1 MKSFKGLKVFA
12 IGLGVL
18 MLVGC
23 GPASGEGGVR
33 KDLRAGSGQTG
44 SEQGES
50 GRTADG
56 GRAQDGGQGDAEDL
70 YSLAAAAGNVVEF
83 TETGCTVS
91 PSVSENVDGG
101 EICYGAA
108 PGMEDEEKNITVTYR
123 PDCVFQKVVINY
135 VTGEKSVSEAKLSDV
150 LKQSSLLIFG
160 EFQDE
165 KNILADKIMITRYE
179 GGAE

>member
-70 YSLAAAAGNVVEF
+70 YSLAAAGF
-83 TETGCTVS
+83 YRRRSGKPLS
-91 PSVSENVDGG
+91 PGG
-101 EICYGAA
+101 KRGY
-108 PGMEDEEKNITVTYR
+108 
-123 PDCVFQKVVINY
+123 
-135 VTGEKSVSEAKLSDV
+135 LS
-150 LKQSSLLIFG
+150 LIH
-160 EFQDE
+160 
-165 KNILADKIMITRYE
+165 I
-179 GGAE
+179 